1 VIAICGCGTAGRV
14 AHIIIPQYWNFEEG
28 PGSRTAEDVTG
39 NGHDATWRG
48 GRSGADKWP
57 DSALAGGDH
66 AQDFRG
72 TGDDTLRI
80 NNKQNF
86 PTGSDDRTFMVWFKK
101 SSRGDMAFFQHGCWR
116 GCQGTKSSFHRPN
129 LWQHTSASPR
139 APVLTR
145 PAAREQPVESWWYP
159 GPAREARSRSA
170 ASCKIAGSCSTS
182 LSSSLRAPTATG
194 VGVSPR
200 RVREPRVLF
209 VSGAPRRF
217 ANHQWAS
224 GKPTQPLVGA
234 ARPSGP
240 PRPGQSTPII
250 AIGRGAVV
258 IVVGD

>member
-1 VIAICGCGTAGRV
+1 VR
-14 AHIIIPQYWNFEEG
+14 
-28 PGSRTAEDVTG
+28 
-39 NGHDATWRG
+39 ATQRG
-48 GRSGADKWP
+48 LWEVR
-57 DSALAGGDH
+57 L
-66 AQDFRG
+66 
-72 TGDDTLRI
+72 LRAVY
-80 NNKQNF
+80 QCRYL
-86 PTGSDDRTFMVWFKK
+86 PACLPACLSVVP
-101 SSRGDMAFFQHGCWR
+101 ACLPA
-116 GCQGTKSSFHRPN
+116 CLTKSSFHRPN

-209 VSGAPRRF
+209 VFGAPRRF

-240 PRPGQSTPII
+240 PHPGQSTPII

>member
-1 VIAICGCGTAGRV
+1 MPRTGV
-14 AHIIIPQYWNFEEG
+14 
-28 PGSRTAEDVTG
+28 SRLS
-39 NGHDATWRG
+39 ATWRACVCLMS
-48 GRSGADKWP
+48 RHLWLSEAATSAKP
-57 DSALAGGDH
+57 DGCGVRDAWTSLA
-66 AQDFRG
+66 AR
-72 TGDDTLRI
+72 TS
-80 NNKQNF
+80 QNLKDLSSWHEVSKI
-86 PTGSDDRTFMVWFKK
+86 G
-101 SSRGDMAFFQHGCWR
+101 SSRRRGVAAPMATCNAQPSGTSKVSDSTDSI
-116 GCQGTKSSFHRPN
+116 TKSSFHRPN

-170 ASCKIAGSCSTS
+170 AACKIAGSCSTS

-240 PRPGQSTPII
+240 PHPGQSTPII

>member
-1 VIAICGCGTAGRV
+1 MGPLTCLAVAAVLRVGC
-14 AHIIIPQYWNFEEG
+14 
-28 PGSRTAEDVTG
+28 
-39 NGHDATWRG
+39 
-48 GRSGADKWP
+48 
-57 DSALAGGDH
+57 
-66 AQDFRG
+66 
-72 TGDDTLRI
+72 
-80 NNKQNF
+80 
-86 PTGSDDRTFMVWFKK
+86 
-101 SSRGDMAFFQHGCWR
+101 
-116 GCQGTKSSFHRPN
+116 TKSSFHRPN

-209 VSGAPRRF
+209 VFGAPRRF

-240 PRPGQSTPII
+240 PHPGQSTPII

-258 IVVGD
+258 IVIGD